1 MISVFVVAVELVEKW
16 ETPLSLSSFC
26 KIQAAFS
33 TFPSGFFAFFLFV
46 VLLLGRPF
54 VHLAGSPIIQTQ
66 MGPQLMV
73 KPDRLVDGLA
83 GLSFLVEPFPQG
95 SAQRQAAGG

>member
-1 MISVFVVAVELVEKW
+1 VISVFVVAVELVEKW

-26 KIQAAFS
+26 KIEAAVS
-33 TFPSGFFAFFLFV
+33 TFPSGFFAFFL
-46 VLLLGRPF
+46 LAEPYPLGRPF

-83 GLSFLVEPFPQG
+83 GLCFRLKTTSQSIFLLQNAV
-95 SAQRQAAGG
+95 